1 LQDLRN
7 GNNDCSRFPRSS
19 LGRPWMSMEEHQA
32 AYRHIIM
39 VVTASD
45 PSLILLPQSAHPH
58 RRHRHPA
65 PQGSSIGLL
74 SALDTSRTSPVFPPW
89 RRFTFDGCVR
99 RASTLSV
106 GRRRTPTP
114 AHSRRRSGAAVA
126 DAPAAGTV
134 RGREAARTGGSFLAV
149 HIEGVEVVTGTAATE
164 WRSAHDTGSR
174 KLHARGLGVAG
185 PVQALARP
193 VAGGVIGLRLA
204 PALLADLAVRGLVA
218 FALLTRLALSA
229 RRLARPACRGIVRWG
244 ETQQAE

>member
-1 LQDLRN
+1 
-7 GNNDCSRFPRSS
+7 
-19 LGRPWMSMEEHQA
+19 MSMEEHQA

-65 PQGSSIGLL
+65 PQGSSTGRL

-126 DAPAAGTV
+126 DATAAGAV
-134 RGREAARTGGSFLAV
+134 RGRQAHRTGSALVAV
-149 HIEGVEVVTGTAATE
+149 HIEGVEVVTGTATTE